1 MRLWLPLFAVA
12 LTILLVSWDQKQAP
26 GDYRQQYHA
35 ADTTPKK
42 KTDKKI
48 RDLDEALAELES
60 LDLKAELEK
69 VHEEVAR
76 AMKQID
82 RGKIQLEIEKSLKQV
97 DFEKI
102 REEIESSIAKVD
114 FKKIQAEIESAMKE
128 VNMEKIQQ
136 QVKESMEKVNWE
148 QLKKEL
154 EEVKNINVDISAE
167 MKKVEEEMKKI
178 GPQIKEEMEKAK
190 VHIEKAKAEMKEYKE
205 FVDGLEKDGLL
216 NKKENYS
223 IRHKDGE
230 LTVNGKKVSEQ
241 VYNKYRSFL
250 EKHKNFT
257 LNKEADDFN
266 LDID

>member
-1 MRLWLPLFAVA
+1 MRLWLPLIAVA
-12 LTILLVSWDQKQAP
+12 LTVLLVSWDHQQTP
-26 GDYRQQYHA
+26 GDYRGQHPA

-82 RGKIQLEIEKSLKQV
+82 REKIQLEIERSLKEV

-102 REEIESSIAKVD
+102 KQEIEHSMAKVD

-136 QVKESMEKVNWE
+136 QVKESMEKINWE
-148 QLKKEL
+148 EMKKEL
-154 EEVKNINVDISAE
+154 EAVKNMNVDLSAE
-167 MKKVEEEMKKI
+167 MKKVEEELKKI

-190 VHIEKAKAEMKEYKE
+190 VHIEKVKAEIKEYKE
-205 FVDGLEKDGLL
+205 LVDGLENDGLL

-223 IRHKDGE
+223 IEHKDGE
-230 LTVNGKKVSEQ
+230 LTVNGKKVSNQ
-241 VYNKYRSFL
+241 VYNKYRSIL
-250 EKHKNFT
+250 DKHKNFT
-257 LNKEADDFN
+257 IKKDADDFN
-266 LDID
+266 IDID